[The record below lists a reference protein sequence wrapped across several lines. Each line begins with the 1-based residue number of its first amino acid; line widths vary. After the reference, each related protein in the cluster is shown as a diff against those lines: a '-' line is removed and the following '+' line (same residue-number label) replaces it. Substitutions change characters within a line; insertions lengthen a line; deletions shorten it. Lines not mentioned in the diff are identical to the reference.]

1 MSAIAYQASS
11 WSVSENCM
19 KWSDMTY
26 DDFYIPYDEN
36 QRAIRGFLLTAL
48 GVDLNNIPA
57 IFNEYFA
64 FYESESQ
71 KNETFTE
78 RKIYLSDIIG
88 TSYQDYGDK
97 SIIQSYMRIKRA
109 PYYITQG
116 KVTRGKYFRMLKI
129 PVDSQSCPIK
139 LSKMGTEDRYW
150 VDGNGNHR
158 IILYK
163 IIMLAEI
170 AEKYE
175 WARSDD
181 YDINY
186 MGFTDIR
193 KKYWLKALVRNNI
206 FGGKQDT

>member
-1 MSAIAYQASS
+1 
-11 WSVSENCM
+11 
-19 KWSDMTY
+19 
-26 DDFYIPYDEN
+26 
-36 QRAIRGFLLTAL
+36 
-48 GVDLNNIPA
+48 
-57 IFNEYFA
+57 
-64 FYESESQ
+64 
-71 KNETFTE
+71 
-78 RKIYLSDIIG
+78 
-88 TSYQDYGDK
+88 
-97 SIIQSYMRIKRA
+97 MRVKRA

-116 KVTRGKYFRMLKI
+116 KVTRGKYFRMLKM

-193 KKYWLKALVRNNI
+193 KKYWVKALVRNNI
-206 FGGKQDT
+206 FGGKQDKT